1 MYKFCAFWCD
11 GGGGSERVNA
21 LRCARPI
28 SALRRSPSPP
38 PPASSGPSTGNRDP
52 GLFVILAQ
60 HTPPGSSPALPW
72 SSRWLLRRVLVYL
85 RAIRGHC
92 SPKTGFPFRVVNPSG
107 DNEQKAPGVSKH
119 GRTRCLLAALLF
131 HAAFRWERCWAPCRK
146 ARVVHVCVLCVRA
159 SRSAKKFCVKA
170 QWRNVPMEAAGT
182 IAVNVS
188 GEPLR
193 DPHWVV
199 SFHRHSNWQLLL

>member
-1 MYKFCAFWCD
+1 MKANSIFLLHSCLIFAFIVGCKCNSMHKCCACWCD
-11 GGGGSERVNA
+11 GGGGTERVNA

-92 SPKTGFPFRVVNPSG
+92 SPQNRLPFPRCGSERRQRAESTGSL
-107 DNEQKAPGVSKH
+107 Q
-119 GRTRCLLAALLF
+119 TR
-131 HAAFRWERCWAPCRK
+131 
-146 ARVVHVCVLCVRA
+146 
-159 SRSAKKFCVKA
+159 
-170 QWRNVPMEAAGT
+170 
-182 IAVNVS
+182 
-188 GEPLR
+188 
-193 DPHWVV
+193 
-199 SFHRHSNWQLLL
+199 